1 MSENVR
7 FMPERLKE
15 LRQKE
20 NMTQKEFSE
29 KISCTM
35 ASLSAYEN
43 GSKVPPTNTLI
54 NIASAFDCSIDWL
67 LGLKETPVYDS
78 KPLPIQT
85 YSDYIKQLFLLDD
98 APIPLFK
105 DCSCSYHDTDL
116 SYYKGIAFSDPV
128 IKLFLEKWRQTQ
140 KLYTDGTIDKTIYE
154 AWQEKVL
161 RDFHHFIIKDNDDT
175 TWKDFH
181 CCFNQF
187 NEFPGFTEYD
197 ATLEALNQVTSSVTK
212 KVPNIK

>member
-1 MSENVR
+1 MSKDVH

-29 KISCTM
+29 KIGCTM

-43 GSKVPPTNTLI
+43 GSKMPPTNTLI
-54 NIASAFDCSIDWL
+54 NIASAFDCSVDWL
-67 LGLKETPVYDS
+67 LGLKETPVYDN

-98 APIPLFK
+98 APISLFK
-105 DCSCSYHDTDL
+105 DCSCSYQDADL
-116 SYYKGIAFSDPV
+116 PYYKGIAFSDPV

-140 KLYTDGTIDKTIYE
+140 KLYNEGTIDKTIYE

-161 RDFHHFIIKDNDDT
+161 RDFHHFIIKDNDNT
-175 TWKDFH
+175 TWEDFH
-181 CCFNQF
+181 CFFNQF
-187 NEFPGFTEYD
+187 NELPGFTEYD
-197 ATLEALNQVTSSVTK
+197 ATLEALSEATSSVTK

>member
-1 MSENVR
+1 MSENVH

-29 KISCTM
+29 KIGCTM

-54 NIASAFDCSIDWL
+54 NIASAFDCSVDWF
-67 LGLKETPVYDS
+67 LGLKETPIYDS

-85 YSDYIKQLFLLDD
+85 YSDYIKQLFLLDN
-98 APIPLFK
+98 APISLFK
-105 DCSCSYHDTDL
+105 NCSCSHPDKDL
-116 SYYKGIAFSDPV
+116 SYCKGIAFSDPI
-128 IKLFLEKWRQTQ
+128 IKLFLEKWHQTQ
-140 KLYTDGTIDKTIYE
+140 QLYKEGTIDKTIYE

-161 RDFHHFIIKDNDDT
+161 RDFHHFIIKDNDDK
-175 TWKDFH
+175 TWEEFSYA
-181 CCFNQF
+181 FNQF
-187 NEFPGFTEYD
+187 SEFPDLTEYD
-197 ATLEALNQVTSSVTK
+197 AILDALREVTGFVSK
-212 KVPNIK
+212 KVPNIN